1 MASNSEKREA
11 FIQSIKVNPSG
22 SQKSNEAKKAQVS
35 SNNSNSSNKGS
46 APVRQRSVAQGR
58 GNER

>member
-11 FIQSIKVNPSG
+11 FIRSIKVNPSG
-22 SQKSNEAKKAQVS
+22 NQKSNAAKKAQIS
-35 SNNSNSSNKGS
+35 SNNSSSSNKGS
-46 APVRQRSVAQGR
+46 DPARQRSVAQGR